1 MPTTLLHKESI
12 KPQQEMQLNKKSQL
26 QLLINL
32 YLNLRITQ

>member
-26 QLLINL
+26 PFLISL
-32 YLNLRITQ
+32 YLNKRLAE

>member
-26 QLLINL
+26 LILISL
-32 YLNLRITQ
+32 YLNKRLAE

>member
-1 MPTTLLHKESI
+1 MPTTLLHTESI

>member
-26 QLLINL
+26 LLLINL
-32 YLNLRITQ
+32 YLNKRLAE